1 MADLITKADLL
12 EKLRLFSE
20 CPDDDNVIFKQKIQN
35 ALLNCP
41 ELLYAINEGSLECEL
56 FNSDGT
62 INYDGE
68 WDKYFSDSYHD
79 GNIRPYIF
87 IPDTQEDVKNYV
99 CYQTSFE
106 ETPRYNAVEKY
117 ALVTFTIF
125 VHSGDRI
132 DTDTGLPRHDLIGA
146 ILKDKLNW
154 TNIFGTQCKVVSDKE
169 TTTDFKYVV
178 RTITFQCTVPNSIV
192 QTTIYKDGDKKRTS
206 TYAVNNIGKNGR

>member
-41 ELLYAINEGSLECEL
+41 ELLYAINEGSLEGEL
-56 FNSDGT
+56 FNNDGT

-106 ETPRYNAVEKY
+106 ESPRYNAVEKY

-132 DTDTGLPRHDLIGA
+132 DTDTGLPRHDLIAA
-146 ILKDKLNW
+146 ILRDKL
-154 TNIFGTQCKVVSDKE
+154 NIFGTQCNVISDRE

-178 RTITFQCTVPNSIV
+178 RTLIFRCTVPNNIV
-192 QTTIYKDGDKKRTS
+192 QTSIFKDGDSKRIS
-206 TYAVNNIGKNGR
+206 TNVINKIGRM